1 MIDPSVLA
9 TRSAHPKPIY
19 RIEIDGVDLTAK
31 LRDRLISL
39 TLTDNRGFEADQ
51 LDIEL
56 DDSDGRLDLP
66 SRKAGLSVWL
76 GWAATGLVYKGSY
89 VVDEIE
95 HAGAPDTLTIRA
107 RSADLRTGLT
117 TQRDRSWHQVTV
129 GDIVNAI
136 ADENAL
142 EPAVDAALAAQPIAH
157 LDQTDESAVNLLTR
171 LAAQFDAIAT
181 VKDGRL
187 LFMRAAAGRTVSGK
201 TIPSITITRED
212 GDQHRFTIADRQSYS
227 GVRATYHD
235 IDAAVKG
242 EVTWG
247 DDENAKESPTTA
259 KQIAV
264 DTSKY
269 KLLPTTY
276 RSRAAARQAVR
287 KEWARLE
294 KNTAARGSYTGVKAN
309 WNDRNIG
316 ETGQE
321 SAGKNDADGRVDSTA
336 ATDEPAIER
345 SADNV
350 KTLRHVYANKAN
362 ALRAARTE
370 WRRIQRGVAAF
381 SITLALGRPELF
393 PDVPATVSGFKRAID
408 NTDWIITRVVH
419 NLSESGYTT
428 ALDLEI
434 KATEVGD

>member
-1 MIDPSVLA
+1 MISPEALA
-9 TRSAHPKPIY
+9 TRHIHPLPIY
-19 RIEIDGVDLTAK
+19 RLEIDGVDITAK
-31 LRDRLISL
+31 LHDRLISL

-51 LDIEL
+51 VDIEL
-56 DDSDGRLDLP
+56 DDSDGLLDLP
-66 SRKAGLSVWL
+66 GRKSGLRVWL
-76 GWAATGLVYKGSY
+76 GWQASGLVYKGSY

-95 HAGAPDTLTIRA
+95 HAGAPDTLTIHA
-107 RSADLRTGLT
+107 RSADLRTDLT
-117 TQRDRSWHQVTV
+117 TQRDRSWHDVTV
-129 GDIVNAI
+129 GTLVQTI
-136 ADENAL
+136 ADENGLA
-142 EPAVDAALAAQPIAH
+142 PAIDAALAAQAIDH

-171 LAAQFDAIAT
+171 LADQFDAIAT

-187 LFMRAAAGRTVSGK
+187 LFTRAAGGKSVSGK
-201 TIPSITITRED
+201 PLPVVTITRAD
-212 GDQHRFTIADRQSYS
+212 GDQHRFSIADRQSYS

-247 DDENAKESPTTA
+247 DEENAKESPTTTQPA
-259 KQIAV
+259 AV

-287 KEWARLE
+287 KEWTRLE
-294 KNTAARGSYTGVKAN
+294 KNTAARGAYTGVKAN

-321 SAGKNDADGRVDSTA
+321 IAGQAAEDGRSDTESTEGNA
-336 ATDEPAIER
+336 LER

-370 WRRIQRGVAAF
+370 WRRIQRGVASF
-381 SITLALGRPELF
+381 SITLAHGRPELF
-393 PDVPATVSGFKRAID
+393 PDVPAAVVGFKRAID
-408 NTDWIITRVVH
+408 DTFWTITRAVH
-419 NLSESGYTT
+419 QLAEGGFTT
-428 ALDLEI
+428 ALELEI
-434 KATEVGD
+434 KATEVSD

>member
-1 MIDPSVLA
+1 MISPTALS
-9 TRSAHPKPIY
+9 TRNVHPRPIY
-19 RIEIDGVDLTAK
+19 RVEIDGTDITAT
-31 LRDRLISL
+31 LQGRLISL

-51 LDIEL
+51 VDIEL
-56 DDSDGRLDLP
+56 DDADGLLDLP
-66 SRKAGLSVWL
+66 SRKAGLRVWI
-76 GWAATGLVYKGSY
+76 GWAASGLVYKGSY

-117 TQRDRSWHQVTV
+117 TQRDRSWHAVTV
-129 GDIVNAI
+129 GTLVQTL

-142 EPAVDAALAAQPIAH
+142 TPAVDAALAAQTIDH
-157 LDQTDESAVNLLTR
+157 IDQTDESAVNLLTR
-171 LAAQFDAIAT
+171 LAEQFDAIAT

-187 LFMRAAAGRTVSGK
+187 LFTRAAGGRTVSGK
-201 TIPSITITRED
+201 ALPVVTLTRAD
-212 GDQHRFTIADRQSYS
+212 GDQHRFSIADRQSYS

-247 DDENAKESPTTA
+247 DEENEKESPTTA
-259 KQIAV
+259 KQTAV

-294 KNTAARGSYTGVKAN
+294 KNTAARGSYTGAKAN
-309 WNDRNIG
+309 WIDRNIG
-316 ETGQE
+316 KTGQE
-321 SAGKNDADGRVDSTA
+321 IAGQSGDDGRTDTESADGN
-336 ATDEPAIER
+336 AIER

-370 WRRIQRGVAAF
+370 WRRIQRGVASF
-381 SITLALGRPELF
+381 SITLAHGRPDLF
-393 PDVPATVSGFKRAID
+393 PDVPAAVTGFKRAIND
-408 NTDWIITRVVH
+408 THWIITRAVH
-419 NLSESGYTT
+419 QLAEGGYTT
-428 ALDLEI
+428 ALELEV
-434 KATEVGD
+434 KATELAD